1 MVGERLIID
10 NVPQVREH
18 KLGHPKE
25 TEIKIN
31 NIVIFDCKGI
41 EKKESEIKLWN
52 LKFHLFAKTP
62 TKKNFLL
69 SLYYLVFSILFLSFL
84 LK

>member
-1 MVGERLIID
+1 MIID

-41 EKKESEIKLWN
+41 EKKESEMKLWN

-62 TKKNFLL
+62 TKKNFQIFLL
-69 SLYYLVFSILFLSFL
+69 SLYHLVFSILFLSSL